1 MAARRSVGRVQ
12 TGELLYSGPL
22 FISTLLGMPGTS
34 TTCRGAP
41 TWAKSSRS
49 ADMMNSV
56 QKRSF
61 KLNIYQN
68 EVKNNENCKFL
79 MINVIK
85 ELEWCSCFKKEI
97 P

>member
-1 MAARRSVGRVQ
+1 
-12 TGELLYSGPL
+12 
-22 FISTLLGMPGTS
+22 
-34 TTCRGAP
+34 
-41 TWAKSSRS
+41 
-49 ADMMNSV
+49 MMNSV

-97 P
+97 T